1 MIGPTLFRQTFAY
14 FIRSDS
20 SLDTQHSTLS
30 SSLDLPGAPFLL
42 ASLMLLSAAVL
53 AWRSTKAEDLRE
65 AVFVFLVKVGEMHST
80 MVATSLTAYCYWR
93 YGYGHKNETMNKKAG
108 QPMGAVK
115 DSFLAP
121 SSSLL
126 DNHIDEITETSEEI
140 LGLVALLKTLSPTD
154 SKRDE
159 YEGRLY
165 GALTHLDHHVK
176 PAIKEW
182 DRVVDRMPED

>member
-1 MIGPTLFRQTFAY
+1 MIKKT
-14 FIRSDS
+14 RS
-20 SLDTQHSTLS
+20 
-30 SSLDLPGAPFLL
+30 
-42 ASLMLLSAAVL
+42 AVI
-53 AWRSTKAEDLRE
+53 A
-65 AVFVFLVKVGEMHST
+65 
-80 MVATSLTAYCYWR
+80 
-93 YGYGHKNETMNKKAG
+93 KK
-108 QPMGAVK
+108 Q
-115 DSFLAP
+115 SFLTP

-126 DNHIDEITETSEEI
+126 DNHFDEIMEASEEI
-140 LGLVALLKTLSPTD
+140 LGLVALLKSLSPTD